1 MGIINMIMWLP
12 LHPYHQKYDH
22 MSAAQSAPALAKTK
36 CIKNVLQTV
45 FQMYYGNY
53 KHEHV
58 AATPSI
64 PAPCQILPA
73 NKLKLNEIQ

>member
-1 MGIINMIMWLP
+1 MDIIKTM
-12 LHPYHQKYDH
+12 YDH
-22 MSAAQSAPALAKTK
+22 MSATPSAPALAKTK
-36 CIKNVLQTV
+36 CIENMLQTV

-58 AATPSI
+58 AATPSV
-64 PAPCQILPA
+64 PAPCQISPA